1 MTLRARLKVNLLT
14 LLFLFFCHDER
25 RGEIMKYLLIL
36 FGFLFA
42 FAHAADIGIS
52 PPRLELIVEPGET
65 VTESIMLLTD
75 AIQEQQMQVIVEDF
89 TLDPKGDVATLPPG
103 SLEFSASNW
112 LQPELTDF
120 VIAGGEGQEF
130 RISVTAPNDA
140 SLEGTYHGMVFFTV
154 VPPPTETSGIGVV
167 TTARIGLAVY
177 VTIASSEQGGSE
189 LVDFFQEDDG
199 SLTFAVANM
208 GNTVMRLAGRIELR
222 NEAGET
228 KYVLEV
234 PDVPVLRDS
243 EREVTMELPEDIE
256 PGFYTALA
264 LVEDSRSGL
273 LVGDLAFE
281 VE

>member
-1 MTLRARLKVNLLT
+1 MMKRYLILLS
-14 LLFLFFCHDER
+14 LLFT
-25 RGEIMKYLLIL
+25 
-36 FGFLFA
+36 

-52 PPRLELIVEPGET
+52 PPRLELVVEPGET
-65 VTESIMLLTD
+65 ITDSIMLLTD

-89 TLDPKGDVATLPPG
+89 TLDPKGDVSTLPPG
-103 SLEFSASNW
+103 SLEYSASQW

-130 RISVTAPNDA
+130 RISVTVPDDA
-140 SLEGTYHGMVFFTV
+140 SLGGTYHGMVFFTV
-154 VPPPTETSGIGVV
+154 IPPPTETSGIGVV

-177 VTIASSEQGGSE
+177 VTVANTEQGGAE

-199 SLTFAVANM
+199 GLTFAVANT
-208 GNTVMRLAGRIELR
+208 GNTVMRLSGRIELR

-228 KYVLEV
+228 KYALEV
-234 PDVPVLRDS
+234 PDVPVLRES
-243 EREVTMELPEDIE
+243 EREVTIELPDDIE

-273 LVGDLAFE
+273 LVGDLTFE
-281 VE
+281 VAE